1 MAQSPPD
8 GTTLQPIIKRS
19 LSPSGTISNSALK
32 SPQFSP
38 DPPSPNLDRPTPAA
52 SASPSYFF
60 QSHSTGSSPVPGAT
74 GGGTEKNSNGG
85 KDATSGHLPLPTPGI
100 LLNKNDSSTIRERP
114 QSPPILLQQDPLL
127 RVASPTESNS
137 NRSDSGF
144 SSDGTT
150 VHSPPPVLG
159 SPVQQPTTSS
169 NKPALESLVTGGAR
183 ATSPP
188 SPHCHFAPLPKPEE
202 RPQSRRSSIVSGR
215 VKPFIPR
222 PPERSDTMST
232 TGGDD
237 EALSTGEYTPSLSP
251 TAPNN
256 SFFHPTSS
264 SEHFSA
270 LSQRLSSSLTFA
282 APTARHPSSPSR
294 PTSRRS
300 SSSRRSRSP
309 SPPGGGLSLR
319 SSSSDHH
326 HHGGHHHRDRS
337 STSNSS
343 RTHSPNLSRR
353 PSTDALSLH
362 YIEAGAEGG
371 RGGVSLSRQNSRAGS
386 ERGGG
391 VHDDVL
397 TMSTGAGIRRPQSTE
412 RKSTFDLSSS
422 SSSGGGGNTSNRS
435 TPISTSTPPPPTST
449 ATTTTSTVTPGA
461 STAATTNSSTMIGL
475 HGGSGMM
482 LVDKDKEADL
492 HRLVEKAQHGNL
504 DAERAVSPAL
514 HAQAKRER
522 ERESSVG
529 RGRSERGSEE
539 VQVVEVGRGDD
550 REEVEELEEVKEEE
564 EEGID
569 EEDEEDEDEEGNGD
583 TEEDEDDEEE
593 EEEPDRSREEEDDDE
608 EEEEEEPAEE
618 RKTSKG
624 AAVEVVR
631 WHRDDPPPL
640 SQVDPTPSIPE
651 DSIAEQE
658 AEEQSAVES
667 QAAGSRRPSTA
678 FAE

>member
-60 QSHSTGSSPVPGAT
+60 QSHSSGSSPVPGAT
-74 GGGTEKNSNGG
+74 GGGAEKNSNGG
-85 KDATSGHLPLPTPGI
+85 KDATSGHLPPPTPGI

-114 QSPPILLQQDPLL
+114 HSPPILLQQDPLL

-150 VHSPPPVLG
+150 VHSPPPALG
-159 SPVQQPTTSS
+159 SPVQQPTASS

-309 SPPGGGLSLR
+309 SPPGGLSLR

-326 HHGGHHHRDRS
+326 HGHHHRDRS

-386 ERGGG
+386 DRGG
-391 VHDDVL
+391 HDEAL
-397 TMSTGAGIRRPQSTE
+397 TMSPPSTIGAGIRRPQSTE
-412 RKSTFDLSSS
+412 RKSTFDLT
-422 SSSGGGGNTSNRS
+422 GNASNRS
-435 TPISTSTPPPPTST
+435 TPTSTSTPPPP
-449 ATTTTSTVTPGA
+449 AGA
-461 STAATTNSSTMIGL
+461 STAATTNSSTMLGL

-569 EEDEEDEDEEGNGD
+569 EEDEEDEEDEDDEGNGD
-583 TEEDEDDEEE
+583 TEEDEDE
-593 EEEPDRSREEEDDDE
+593 EEEPDRSRDEDDDD
-608 EEEEEEPAEE
+608 EEEEEPAEE

-631 WHRDDPPPL
+631 WHRDDPPPP

-678 FAE
+678 FVE